1 MVIII
6 VSVDLSQ
13 YRLRRAYIILHDDA
27 ALLDSHKTI
36 FLPLPFPISA
46 LWI

>member
-6 VSVDLSQ
+6 ASVELSQ
-13 YRLRRAYIILHDDA
+13 YRLRRAYIILNDNA
-27 ALLDSHKTI
+27 ALMDSHKTI
-36 FLPLPFPISA
+36 FLPRPFPHSA